1 MKKIT
6 LILTL
11 TLVLV
16 NLIAFEQINPAFEMS
31 GDYLRFTSLNE
42 KSFNEFDDGFN
53 RIALS
58 VAKPNIYKNWS
69 ISTDI
74 NLFGDDIYRQLNW
87 NLNPAYTFK
96 GKYVLAASLGIINRS
111 LDSSELIFGEA
122 EEIDSESV
130 TSANLG
136 FSLKAKV
143 WHDISLQMQAS
154 YLNQPELSFLDSNET
169 LDPYFRAGL
178 DWKINKLYSVGLSYK
193 NEDEQTYFG
202 LNFSAK
208 FPYPNLKHKIYVG
221 SENMS
226 YNPTFSLFNYWEVGL
241 GYDVYYDSNL
251 GNQNLELDLVYE
263 YPGNKEPVIEINEPE
278 NTTEE
283 QTLRFNVSGAKRF
296 KKISVK
302 LNDEEL
308 LNQEY
313 IWDDDSKN
321 FEVPIKLID
330 SDNKLEFTAVSV
342 NDVTTYK
349 MIKLNLAQD
358 EIVENPKEE
367 VVVEQ
372 KVEEVPKES
381 DLERDQ
387 LAEVTENDTVEPVEY
402 YENSQEFV
410 IADVVLISIP
420 KSFYAKG
427 EVPYLYKVKKGDNLW
442 NISKNKKIFG
452 DPFKWSQLNIKNGMI
467 INNPDIIY
475 PGQIIYIENNSI
487 YDDLVEY
494 TVKAGDNLWNV
505 AYNMVDDLDG
515 RYLLI
520 MSNKDTMK
528 NPNIIQPGQKIL
540 FKIFIVK

>member
-69 ISTDI
+69 VSTDI

-96 GKYVLAASLGIINRS
+96 EKYILAASLGIINRS

-193 NEDEQTYFG
+193 NEDEQTYLG

-342 NDVTTYK
+342 NDATTYK

-387 LAEVTENDTVEPVEY
+387 LVEVTENDTAETVEH
-402 YENSQEFV
+402 YENSQKFV

-420 KSFYAKG
+420 KSFYVKG

-452 DPFKWSQLNIKNGMI
+452 DPFKWSQLNIKNGLI
-467 INNPDIIY
+467 INNPDKIY

-505 AYNMVDDLDG
+505 AYNMIDDLDG